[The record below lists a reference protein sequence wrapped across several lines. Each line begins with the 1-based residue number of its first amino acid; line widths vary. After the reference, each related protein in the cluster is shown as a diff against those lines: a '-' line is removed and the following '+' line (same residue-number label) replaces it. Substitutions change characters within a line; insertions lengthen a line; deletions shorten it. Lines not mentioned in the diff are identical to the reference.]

1 MTDTCKRGVSNFVW
15 KLFESLLSLY
25 KQRYFGEVSL
35 SLICIISVLP
45 FTRSKIVQFKEDLA
59 VIAALNHSG
68 YFGRN
73 FHKTEFP
80 LTISIQYQLERY
92 KMMGFKGL
100 NILKKVHVA
109 SFGKNFEHRAYLPKF
124 KLKDSKC
131 GLCYLIEMEC
141 LKHIIY
147 LQNYIPKLANSPT

>member
-1 MTDTCKRGVSNFVW
+1 MEVNNTFCKIIKLFWRKKQSLNLSLFAKPVPLFSSWKVYMRFFSYAFFNRQVSDCDGYFQISNFVW

-35 SLICIISVLP
+35 SLICMISVLP
-45 FTRSKIVQFKEDLA
+45 FTRSKIVEFKENLA
-59 VIAALNHSG
+59 VIASLNHSG

-73 FHKTEFP
+73 FHRTEFP

-100 NILKKVHVA
+100 NI
-109 SFGKNFEHRAYLPKF
+109 
-124 KLKDSKC
+124 
-131 GLCYLIEMEC
+131 
-141 LKHIIY
+141 
-147 LQNYIPKLANSPT
+147 

>member
-1 MTDTCKRGVSNFVW
+1 MTDTCKKGVSNFVW

-25 KQRYFGEVSL
+25 KQRYFGEVSI

-80 LTISIQYQLERY
+80 LSISIQYQLERY

-100 NILKKVHVA
+100 NI
-109 SFGKNFEHRAYLPKF
+109 
-124 KLKDSKC
+124 
-131 GLCYLIEMEC
+131 
-141 LKHIIY
+141 
-147 LQNYIPKLANSPT
+147 